1 MHRTWRRLRRIM
13 GVPSTLVLAAVSGF
27 YLLINAITWQTA
39 KSDGELGVWASTGAV
54 ILLAGLLLLRY
65 HRQVASAL
73 APSLDRP
80 GSDKLT
86 DRRGAIVIV
95 GLDSAEPGTTF
106 LRLLATATKLEYVA
120 LVTTPQ
126 AVMRGVAATLE
137 AQLQRAPQAFP
148 HQQIRLWDRVN
159 AEAMADTEQAVTE
172 AINWML
178 RHGLHPSQI
187 VIDVTKGRRPMQF
200 GALIAAERA
209 RIEVQ
214 YLAAEWHHLDD
225 RPLPGSAEFTVV
237 HTHWATAASDAEPI
251 PS

>member
-1 MHRTWRRLRRIM
+1 MHQTWRRLRRIM
-13 GVPSTLVLAAVSGF
+13 GIPSTLVLAAVSAF

-39 KSDGELGVWASTGAV
+39 ESHGVAGVWAVTGAA
-54 ILLAGLLLLRY
+54 ILLTALLLIRY
-65 HRQVASAL
+65 HRQVAAAL

-80 GSDKLT
+80 GSDKLA
-86 DRRGAIVIV
+86 DRRGAVLLV

-106 LRLLATATKLEYVA
+106 LRLLATARELEFLA

-126 AVMRGVAATLE
+126 AVARGVVAALE
-137 AQLQRAPQAFP
+137 AQIQRAPQAFP

-159 AEAMADTEQAVTE
+159 AQTMGDTEQAVTE

-178 RHGLHPSQI
+178 RHGLHPSQL
-187 VIDVTKGRRPMQF
+187 VVDVTKGRRPMQF

-209 RIEVQ
+209 HIEVQ

-225 RPLPGSAEFTVV
+225 RPRPGSAEFTVV
-237 HTHWATAASDAEPI
+237 HTHWAAAAPDAEPI
-251 PS
+251 LG

>member
-13 GVPSTLVLAAVSGF
+13 GVPSTLVLAAVSAF
-27 YLLINAITWQTA
+27 YLLINAITWQMA
-39 KSDGELGVWASTGAV
+39 KSDGEIGVWAATGAV
-54 ILLAGLLLLRY
+54 IVLTVLLLLRY
-65 HRQVASAL
+65 HRQVAAAL

-126 AVMRGVAATLE
+126 AVMRGVVTTLE
-137 AQLQRAPQAFP
+137 AQIQRAPQAFP

-159 AEAMADTEQAVTE
+159 AQTMADTEQAVTE
-172 AINWML
+172 AITWML

-187 VIDVTKGRRPMQF
+187 VVDVTKGRRPMQF

-237 HTHWATAASDAEPI
+237 HTHWATAAADAESI
-251 PS
+251 PG

>member
-13 GVPSTLVLAAVSGF
+13 GVPSTLVLAAVSAF

-54 ILLAGLLLLRY
+54 IVLAGLLLLRY

-86 DRRGAIVIV
+86 DRRGAVVIV

-126 AVMRGVAATLE
+126 AVMRGVVTALE
-137 AQLQRAPQAFP
+137 AQIQRAPQALT

-159 AEAMADTEQAVTE
+159 AQTMADTEQAVTE

-187 VIDVTKGRRPMQF
+187 VVDVTKGRRPMQF

-209 RIEVQ
+209 HIEVQ

-237 HTHWATAASDAEPI
+237 HTHWASAAADAESI
-251 PS
+251 PG